1 MSTQLIL
8 YPQSFKGSFGSTITP
23 TPANSQ
29 FLVNGSSFL
38 NLSTTTLHNTN
49 AGIPSQD
56 AINNSPPTILGKWY
70 RFTTTGSPWGAVT
83 APTNTNNNLVLS
95 YNATA
100 GHTGVYQQLSQMST
114 TGQYDIVITI
124 ATPVV
129 GTITIKIFDGTIQT
143 VSAPIT
149 SNLNTIT
156 FTFTSPSTNP
166 TFLIDYTSTV
176 GNLTLED
183 ISIQPNQVSP
193 PQTFTNLQSGEVICD
208 LYEEEAIPLT
218 LSVDD
223 FKNAAEQVK
232 SYSKD
237 FDLPATKRNNKI
249 FDNIFEVTRADDGLV
264 FNPLKQTR
272 AALKQ
277 DGFLLFEGY
286 LRLINIKD
294 QEGEISYNVNLFS
307 QVIALAD
314 RLQDLTFDNI
324 DFTELNHAYNRTNI
338 ISSADT
344 DGLALTNPLPVGTFA
359 GTAGASVTDVLKY
372 PFIDWDH
379 QFLVGGT
386 GSGTGATSG
395 NPELIKLETAF
406 RPCIKIKYLIDK
418 IFANSGFNYTSDFF
432 NTTEFSKLFMDF
444 NWGAGGSPSGVV
456 DNTGVGAIDYP
467 AHLTLSTA
475 AFALIPFN
483 ANSYPAGLGYLASG
497 STDFRAS
504 TDNQL
509 YDITYGFQ
517 YDVASSSG
525 AWSFDLE
532 WRHFDT
538 SAGTTTVINHQTI
551 TGSGNVFSA
560 LVAEVS
566 FNIFLDTNDTIGV
579 YAKNTTATSPPTIR
593 FLGTSTIIAGANT
606 IVSTW
611 SNIFVSSEI
620 LKTKRGLIKQFDFL
634 KGILKMF
641 NLVTLADDNNP
652 DNILIEP
659 YSDVF
664 IDNGSGSSLASRSI
678 QHDWTGKID
687 VSQIELKPLD
697 LKRTTIFK
705 FVEDEDDYPTMVY
718 KNATSGRLYGSLTW
732 SASNFD
738 ILDGEEEII
747 ADPFGATLVKPLA
760 DIYPDLIIPCIYS
773 MNDAGETE
781 SFENS
786 PRILYNNGKVTLSN
800 PSTYFLP
807 AQNGVAESNVNLYLR
822 FSHLSDVPTA
832 LGTNDYYFTSQQ
844 IPSALG
850 FSPAN
855 NLFSIY
861 WQPYYSELY
870 HPDTRTMTLKVNLN
884 ASDINTFK
892 FTDKVFI
899 KNRVFRINKIEY
911 KPNTLSIVEF
921 ILIG

>member
-124 ATPVV
+124 ATLVV

-386 GSGTGATSG
+386 GSGTSATSG

-747 ADPFGATLVKPLA
+747 ADPFGATLVKPLE

>member
-395 NPELIKLETAF
+395 NPAF

-566 FNIFLDTNDTIGV
+566 FSIFLDTNDTIGV